1 MNLNNKII
9 FITGGTGSFGHGFVE
24 YILKNF
30 KPKKIIIFSRDEMKQ
45 YEMQKKFNLKFMRY
59 FIGDVRDKERLNR
72 AVGDGADVLI
82 HAAALKI
89 VPTAEL
95 DPLECIKTNI
105 YGAENVISVALDK
118 NINNVVGLSTDKAAN
133 PINLYGATKLAS
145 DKLFVAGNSYSGS
158 AKCKFSVVRYGN
170 VMGSRGSVIPFFL
183 EKESEGFFPITD
195 LRMTRF
201 MISLEEGVK
210 LVWKALEDMLGG
222 EIYVKK
228 IPSMKIIDIANAINP
243 NIEKKLVGIRPG
255 EKLHEQMIG
264 FEDSPYTYEY
274 NSYYK
279 IFPSIHN
286 WSSDP
291 SRIRDGKKV
300 SENFTYSS
308 DTNKDWLTISEFK
321 KWLTKNHSLIGKY

>member
-1 MNLNNKII
+1 M
-9 FITGGTGSFGHGFVE
+9 
-24 YILKNF
+24 
-30 KPKKIIIFSRDEMKQ
+30 
-45 YEMQKKFNLKFMRY
+45 
-59 FIGDVRDKERLNR
+59 
-72 AVGDGADVLI
+72 
-82 HAAALKI
+82 
-89 VPTAEL
+89 
-95 DPLECIKTNI
+95 
-105 YGAENVISVALDK
+105 
-118 NINNVVGLSTDKAAN
+118 
-133 PINLYGATKLAS
+133 YGATKLCS